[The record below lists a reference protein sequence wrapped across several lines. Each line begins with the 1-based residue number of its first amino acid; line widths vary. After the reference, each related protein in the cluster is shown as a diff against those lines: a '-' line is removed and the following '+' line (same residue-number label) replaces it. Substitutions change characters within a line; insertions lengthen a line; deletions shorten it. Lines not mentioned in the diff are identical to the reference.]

1 MSPYHRRLQSL
12 NAQLGCRGSTTAKDT
27 AAAAFDI
34 ALRDRPTQASP
45 PSVRHEKWDPAQ
57 TALIVCDMWNL
68 HHCLNATR
76 RGAELCPTME
86 QLLTTARNAG
96 SLIIHAPSG
105 TMSTYEGTP
114 ARVRAQRAPKS
125 APLPDG
131 IDQWQYNSAREP
143 RGTGSGP
150 RDAQGPNAEGE
161 GVQDGG
167 YPIDQRDG
175 GEDDDPT
182 EHAAWAR
189 ALAAVGLPPGSPW
202 TGQTSALTIDDERDF
217 VSDSGSEVWNVLQ
230 SNNIQNVLIM
240 GVRKPLS
247 NDFSQC
253 AAGGSTPASS
263 ARCQAG
269 C

>member
-1 MSPYHRRLQSL
+1 MAPYHRRLHSL
-12 NAQLGCRGSTTAKDT
+12 NAQLGCRGSATAKDT
-27 AAAAFDI
+27 AAFEI
-34 ALRDRPTQASP
+34 TLRDRPTQASA
-45 PSVRHEKWDPAQ
+45 PSVRHERWDPTQ

-76 RGAELCPTME
+76 RGAELCPTMQ
-86 QLLTTARNAG
+86 QLLTTARSAG

-125 APLPDG
+125 ASLPDG

-175 GEDDDPT
+175 GEDDDPI

-189 ALAAVGLPPGSPW
+189 ALAAVGLRPGSPW
-202 TGQTSALTIDDERDF
+202 TGQTSALTIDEERDF

-230 SNNIQNVLIM
+230 SNNIQNVLLM
-240 GVRKPLS
+240 GVRKLS
-247 NDFSQC
+247 FSNGFSHY
-253 AAGGSTPASS
+253 AAGVSDSASC
-263 ARCQAG
+263 AHCRVVC
-269 C
+269 